1 MKLRTSL
8 LTILAE
14 RSLSPWSQGQTCLL
28 PIIQIWF
35 LGFSPIVQ
43 PTGLRGGPLC
53 GALWELE
60 LREVA

>member
-8 LTILAE
+8 LKILAE

-28 PIIQIWF
+28 PIIQIGF
-35 LGFSPIVQ
+35 LGFCPVVQ
-43 PTGLRGGPLC
+43 PTALGGGLLC